1 MGYRKNGSDSGRNS
15 SVRRVLWAILGLNI
29 AVALGKLIY
38 GIFIDSVSMQ
48 ADGFH
53 SVFDGTSNVVGL
65 IGMGMAARP
74 ADSDHPYGHG
84 KYETYASTMIGAM
97 LLLASWK
104 IGSAAIG
111 RLLGGGE
118 PPRVDVGSF
127 VVMGATLAINIGV
140 AWYEGKKGRELQSD
154 ILIADASHTGS
165 DILVSVGVL
174 IGLGLVMLGFPLADP
189 IIALLVAFAILWT
202 AWGVLQRSNEI
213 FSDRARLKV
222 EDVCH
227 VACGVKGVLG
237 CHSIRTRGLASQ
249 IHVDLHVQVNPNAT
263 VAAGHAIAEEVER
276 TVCESL
282 PGVVD
287 VIVHLEPFDEYQYK
301 KTKEEL
307 GDTGL
312 ASKQS
317 V

>member
-1 MGYRKNGSDSGRNS
+1 
-15 SVRRVLWAILGLNI
+15 
-29 AVALGKLIY
+29 
-38 GIFIDSVSMQ
+38 
-48 ADGFH
+48 
-53 SVFDGTSNVVGL
+53 
-65 IGMGMAARP
+65 
-74 ADSDHPYGHG
+74 
-84 KYETYASTMIGAM
+84 
-97 LLLASWK
+97 
-104 IGSAAIG
+104 
-111 RLLGGGE
+111 
-118 PPRVDVGSF
+118 
-127 VVMGATLAINIGV
+127 
-140 AWYEGKKGRELQSD
+140 
-154 ILIADASHTGS
+154 
-165 DILVSVGVL
+165 
-174 IGLGLVMLGFPLADP
+174 
-189 IIALLVAFAILWT
+189 
-202 AWGVLQRSNEI
+202 VLQRSNEI

-222 EDVCH
+222 EDVCR
-227 VACGVKGVLG
+227 VAFAVNGVLG
-237 CHSIRTRGLASQ
+237 CHSVRTRGLASQ